1 VRLTGGAR
9 RPPKPFGMPVL
20 IAAFLLGCVA
30 GLRTFTAPA
39 VLLLVRNR
47 TTLAYVLGLLAAV
60 EYLVDLNPK
69 APARTNVMGLGARA
83 VSGAFCGWV
92 LGGAAGG
99 SPLAGAAA
107 GVLGAV
113 TGAYAGL
120 YARTRAIDLIGRV
133 PAAIAE
139 DLLAIAGAILI
150 VTFA

>member
-1 VRLTGGAR
+1 
-9 RPPKPFGMPVL
+9 MPVL

-47 TTLAYVLGLLAAV
+47 APLAYVLGLLAAA
-60 EYLVDLNPK
+60 EYVVDLNPK
-69 APARTNVMGLGARA
+69 APPRTNVMGLGARA

-92 LGGAAGG
+92 LGAAAGG
-99 SPLAGAAA
+99 FPLAGAAA

-120 YARTRAIDLIGRV
+120 SARIKAIELFGRV

-139 DLLAIAGAILI
+139 DLLAIAGAIL
-150 VTFA
+150 VVAFA